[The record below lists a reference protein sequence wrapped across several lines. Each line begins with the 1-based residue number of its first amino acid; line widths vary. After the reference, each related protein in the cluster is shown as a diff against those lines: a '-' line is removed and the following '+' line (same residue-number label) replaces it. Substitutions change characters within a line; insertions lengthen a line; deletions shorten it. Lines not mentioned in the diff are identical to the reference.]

1 MENRGLSDW
10 ELRGSCLRV
19 SVGGG
24 DMLKPR
30 DAAAEGRR
38 RGRRAPGNPPVPSR
52 QASEPQLSPGSPAGR
67 PGWAPSGTG
76 RPNRRCQPG
85 EAGSPLQAMDD
96 VVTVEPS
103 AQPAD
108 HRQPA
113 QPRSLD
119 LAALGSVPLPAKRG
133 CHGRRGHSISTPE
146 SLDAWRSGTPATSP
160 GAVLPSPWGRS
171 RHLFLPRAPGAR
183 V

>member
-1 MENRGLSDW
+1 
-10 ELRGSCLRV
+10 
-19 SVGGG
+19 
-24 DMLKPR
+24 MLKPR

-38 RGRRAPGNPPVPSR
+38 RGRRAPGNPPVPSG
-52 QASEPQLSPGSPAGR
+52 QASEPQPSPGSPAGR

-119 LAALGSVPLPAKRG
+119 LAALGSVPLPAKRDVTAAAG
-133 CHGRRGHSISTPE
+133 TASAHLSPWTPGGRGRQPQALELFCRPLGAGAATFSFLVPQGPE
-146 SLDAWRSGTPATSP
+146 SEL
-160 GAVLPSPWGRS
+160 WGES
-171 RHLFLPRAPGAR
+171 RG
-183 V
+183 